1 MSPKSHHIS
10 LASCSDTAQ
19 CISVKNQ
26 FQSLQNAST
35 TGLVKQRSLCW
46 WLKKGIWRT
55 LEILQS
61 MLLCTKSIC
70 GSFTVIN
77 LVSYRSVC
85 LDSVQTSMETGT
97 TTGRRTIWPELS
109 DTQESTME
117 ITNIMSPCCWQTSTK
132 SECLKADDTEPIC
145 AAGWP
150 PNEPQQPFNVRYPPK
165 EEFCFHFIS
174 LFYRFQRH
182 FHYSAQPSFLSFTE
196 VAV

>member
-1 MSPKSHHIS
+1 MWWYCTVYFCKKSIS
-10 LASCSDTAQ
+10 KFAKCFHNWTCEAKIALLMIKKRHLENFGDTA
-19 CISVKNQ
+19 
-26 FQSLQNAST
+26 
-35 TGLVKQRSLCW
+35 
-46 WLKKGIWRT
+46 
-55 LEILQS
+55 